1 MRSAPT
7 SSKSQTPYERQ
18 IPLFPL
24 QTVLFPGGFLP
35 LHIFEPRYRTMVK
48 FCLEHQSEFGVVLI
62 KEGEEVGEGEGEA
75 ATPYEIGTAARIL
88 QVEDLDDGRM
98 NIITTGEY
106 RFQILE
112 VQEHLSYLTG
122 RVRMLDDVDTEIE
135 SVSELLTTQ
144 AEELYK
150 AYEKLSSRLIFAWS
164 PPEEQPDDPR
174 ELAYQVG
181 IRLRISLEE
190 KQTLLETI
198 PLEQLLTREIEI
210 LTDQNRRIAFQLAAQ
225 NN

>member
-1 MRSAPT
+1 MQNDPVL
-7 SSKSQTPYERQ
+7 SKSQTAYERQ

-24 QTVLFPGGFLP
+24 QAVLFPGGFLP
-35 LHIFEPRYRTMVK
+35 LHIFEPRYRTMIK
-48 FCLEHQSEFGVVLI
+48 FCLEHESEFGVVLI
-62 KEGEEVGEGEGEA
+62 KEGEEGGE
-75 ATPYEIGTAARIL
+75 TTIPCDVGTAARIL
-88 QVEDLDDGRM
+88 HVEHLDDGRM
-98 NIITTGEY
+98 NIITAGEY

-112 VQEHLSYLTG
+112 IQEHLSYLTG
-122 RVRMLDDVDTEIE
+122 RVRMLDDLETEVE
-135 SVSELLTTQ
+135 SVSESLTTET
-144 AEELYK
+144 EELYK
-150 AYEKLSSRLIFAWS
+150 AYEMLSSRLIFAWS

-181 IRLRISLEE
+181 IRLRISLRE

>member
-1 MRSAPT
+1 MQNDPVL
-7 SSKSQTPYERQ
+7 SKDQTPYERQ

-24 QTVLFPGGFLP
+24 QVVLFPGGFLP
-35 LHIFEPRYRTMVK
+35 LHIFEPRYRTMIK
-48 FCLEHQSEFGVVLI
+48 FCLEHESEFGVVLI
-62 KEGEEVGEGEGEA
+62 KEGEETGETA
-75 ATPYEIGTAARIL
+75 VPCDVGTAVRIL
-88 QVEDLDDGRM
+88 HVEHLDDGRM
-98 NIITTGEY
+98 HIVTAGEY

-112 VQEHLSYLTG
+112 IQEHLSYLTG
-122 RVRMLDDVDTEIE
+122 RVRMLDDLETEVE
-135 SVSELLTTQ
+135 SVPESLTAQT
-144 AEELYK
+144 EELYK
-150 AYEKLSSRLIFAWS
+150 AYETLSSRLIFAWS

-181 IRLRISLEE
+181 IRLRISLKE

>member
-1 MRSAPT
+1 MQNDPVLSQD
-7 SSKSQTPYERQ
+7 QTPYERQ

-24 QTVLFPGGFLP
+24 QAVLFPGGFLP
-35 LHIFEPRYRTMVK
+35 LHIFEQRYRTMIK
-48 FCLEHQSEFGVVLI
+48 FCLEHESEFGVVLI
-62 KEGEEVGEGEGEA
+62 KEGEETGETA
-75 ATPYEIGTAARIL
+75 VPCDVGTAVRIL
-88 QVEDLDDGRM
+88 HVEHLDDGRM
-98 NIITTGEY
+98 HIVTAGEY

-112 VQEHLSYLTG
+112 IQEHLSYLTG
-122 RVRMLDDVDTEIE
+122 RVRMLDDLETEVE
-135 SVSELLTTQ
+135 SVPESLTAQT
-144 AEELYK
+144 EELYK
-150 AYEKLSSRLIFAWS
+150 AYEALSSRLIFAWN

-181 IRLRISLEE
+181 IRLRISLKE

>member
-1 MRSAPT
+1 MQNDPVL
-7 SSKSQTPYERQ
+7 SKDQTPYERQ

-24 QTVLFPGGFLP
+24 QVVLFPGGFLP
-35 LHIFEPRYRTMVK
+35 LHIFEPRYRTMIK
-48 FCLEHQSEFGVVLI
+48 FCLEHESEFGVVLI
-62 KEGEEVGEGEGEA
+62 KEGEETGETAVPCEV
-75 ATPYEIGTAARIL
+75 GTAVRIL
-88 QVEDLDDGRM
+88 HVEHLDDGRM
-98 NIITTGEY
+98 HIVTAGEY

-112 VQEHLSYLTG
+112 IQEHLSYLTG
-122 RVRMLDDVDTEIE
+122 RVRMLDDLETEVE
-135 SVSELLTTQ
+135 SVPESLTAQT
-144 AEELYK
+144 EELYK
-150 AYEKLSSRLIFAWS
+150 AYETLSSRLIFAWS

-181 IRLRISLEE
+181 IRLRISLKE

>member
-1 MRSAPT
+1 MQNDPVLSKDQT
-7 SSKSQTPYERQ
+7 SYERQ

-24 QTVLFPGGFLP
+24 QAVLFPGGFLP
-35 LHIFEPRYRTMVK
+35 LHIFEPRYRTMIK
-48 FCLEHQSEFGVVLI
+48 FCLEHESEFGVVLI
-62 KEGEEVGEGEGEA
+62 KEGEETGETA
-75 ATPYEIGTAARIL
+75 VPCDVGTAVRIL
-88 QVEDLDDGRM
+88 HVEHLEDGRM
-98 NIITTGEY
+98 HIVTAGEY

-112 VQEHLSYLTG
+112 IQEHLSYLTG
-122 RVRMLDDVDTEIE
+122 RVRMLDDLETEVE
-135 SVSELLTTQ
+135 SVPESLT
-144 AEELYK
+144 AEIEELYK
-150 AYEKLSSRLIFAWS
+150 AYETLSSRLIFAWS

-181 IRLRISLEE
+181 IRLRISLKE

>member
-1 MRSAPT
+1 MQNDPVLSKDQT
-7 SSKSQTPYERQ
+7 SYERQ

-24 QTVLFPGGFLP
+24 QAVLFPGGFLP
-35 LHIFEPRYRTMVK
+35 LHIFEPRYRTMIK
-48 FCLEHQSEFGVVLI
+48 FCLEHESEFGVVLI
-62 KEGEEVGEGEGEA
+62 KEGEETGETA
-75 ATPYEIGTAARIL
+75 VPCDVGTAVRIL
-88 QVEDLDDGRM
+88 HVEHLEDGRM
-98 NIITTGEY
+98 HIVTAGEY

-112 VQEHLSYLTG
+112 IQEHLSYLTG
-122 RVRMLDDVDTEIE
+122 RVQMLDDLETEVE
-135 SVSELLTTQ
+135 SVPESLT
-144 AEELYK
+144 AEIEELYK
-150 AYEKLSSRLIFAWS
+150 AYETLSSRLIFAWS

-181 IRLRISLEE
+181 IRLRISLKE

>member
-1 MRSAPT
+1 MQNDPVL
-7 SSKSQTPYERQ
+7 SKDQTPYERQ

-24 QTVLFPGGFLP
+24 QAVLFPGGFLP
-35 LHIFEPRYRTMVK
+35 LHIFEQRYRTMIK
-48 FCLEHQSEFGVVLI
+48 FCLEHESEFGVVLI
-62 KEGEEVGEGEGEA
+62 KEGEETGETA
-75 ATPYEIGTAARIL
+75 VPCDVGTAVRIL
-88 QVEDLDDGRM
+88 HVEHLDDGRM
-98 NIITTGEY
+98 HIVTAGEY

-112 VQEHLSYLTG
+112 IQEHLSYLTG
-122 RVRMLDDVDTEIE
+122 RVRMLDDLETEVE
-135 SVSELLTTQ
+135 SVPESLTAQT
-144 AEELYK
+144 EELYK
-150 AYEKLSSRLIFAWS
+150 AYETLSSRLIFAWS

-181 IRLRISLEE
+181 IRLRISLKE

>member
-1 MRSAPT
+1 MQNDPVL
-7 SSKSQTPYERQ
+7 SKDQTPYERQ

-24 QTVLFPGGFLP
+24 QVVLFPGGFLP
-35 LHIFEPRYRTMVK
+35 LHIFEPRYRTMIK
-48 FCLEHQSEFGVVLI
+48 FCLEHESEFGVVLI
-62 KEGEEVGEGEGEA
+62 KEGEETGETA
-75 ATPYEIGTAARIL
+75 VPCDVGTAVRIL
-88 QVEDLDDGRM
+88 HVEHLDDGRM
-98 NIITTGEY
+98 HIVTAGEY

-112 VQEHLSYLTG
+112 IQEHLSYLTG
-122 RVRMLDDVDTEIE
+122 RVRMLDDLETEIE
-135 SVSELLTTQ
+135 SVPESLTAQT
-144 AEELYK
+144 EELYK
-150 AYEKLSSRLIFAWS
+150 AYETLSSRLIFAWS

-181 IRLRISLEE
+181 IRLRISLKE

>member
-1 MRSAPT
+1 MQNDPVLSKDQT
-7 SSKSQTPYERQ
+7 SYERQ

-24 QTVLFPGGFLP
+24 QAVLFPGGFLP
-35 LHIFEPRYRTMVK
+35 LHIFEPRYRTMIK
-48 FCLEHQSEFGVVLI
+48 FCLEHESEFGVVLI
-62 KEGEEVGEGEGEA
+62 KEGEETGETA
-75 ATPYEIGTAARIL
+75 VPCDVGTAVRIL
-88 QVEDLDDGRM
+88 HVEHLDDGRM
-98 NIITTGEY
+98 HIVTAGEY

-112 VQEHLSYLTG
+112 IQEHLSYLTG
-122 RVRMLDDVDTEIE
+122 RVRMLDDLETEVE
-135 SVSELLTTQ
+135 SVPESLT
-144 AEELYK
+144 AEIEELYK
-150 AYEKLSSRLIFAWS
+150 TYETLSSRLIFAWS

-181 IRLRISLEE
+181 IRLRISLKE

>member
-1 MRSAPT
+1 MQNDPVL
-7 SSKSQTPYERQ
+7 SKDQTPYERQ

-24 QTVLFPGGFLP
+24 QAVLFPGGFLP
-35 LHIFEPRYRTMVK
+35 LHIFEQRYRTMIK
-48 FCLEHQSEFGVVLI
+48 FCLEHESEFGVVLI
-62 KEGEEVGEGEGEA
+62 KEGEETGETA
-75 ATPYEIGTAARIL
+75 VPCDVGTAVRIL
-88 QVEDLDDGRM
+88 HVEHLDDGRM
-98 NIITTGEY
+98 HIVTAGEY

-112 VQEHLSYLTG
+112 IQEHLSYLTG
-122 RVRMLDDVDTEIE
+122 RVRMLDDLETEVE
-135 SVSELLTTQ
+135 SVPESLTAQ
-144 AEELYK
+144 IEELYK
-150 AYEKLSSRLIFAWS
+150 AYETLSSRLIFAWS

-181 IRLRISLEE
+181 IRLRISLKE

>member
-1 MRSAPT
+1 MQNDPVL
-7 SSKSQTPYERQ
+7 SKDQTPYERQ

-24 QTVLFPGGFLP
+24 QVVLFPGGFLP
-35 LHIFEPRYRTMVK
+35 LHIFEPRYRTMIK
-48 FCLEHQSEFGVVLI
+48 FCLEHESEFGVVLI
-62 KEGEEVGEGEGEA
+62 KEGEETGETAIPCEV
-75 ATPYEIGTAARIL
+75 GTAVRIL
-88 QVEDLDDGRM
+88 HVEHLDDGRM
-98 NIITTGEY
+98 HIVTAGEY

-112 VQEHLSYLTG
+112 IQEHLSYLTG
-122 RVRMLDDVDTEIE
+122 RVRMLDDLETEVE
-135 SVSELLTTQ
+135 SVPESLTAQT
-144 AEELYK
+144 EELYK
-150 AYEKLSSRLIFAWS
+150 AYETLSSRLIFAWS

-181 IRLRISLEE
+181 IRLRISLKE

>member
-1 MRSAPT
+1 MQSDPVV
-7 SSKSQTPYERQ
+7 SKSQTSNERQ

-62 KEGEEVGEGEGEA
+62 KEGEEVGETA
-75 ATPYEIGTAARIL
+75 VPCDIGTAVRIL
-88 QVEDLDDGRM
+88 HVEHLDDGDM
-98 NIITTGEY
+98 NIITAGEY

-112 VQEHLSYLTG
+112 IQEHLSYLTG
-122 RVRMLDDVDTEIE
+122 RVQMLDDLETEVE
-135 SVSELLTTQ
+135 SVSESLTTQ
-144 AEELYK
+144 TEELYET
-150 AYEKLSSRLIFAWS
+150 YETLSSRLIFAWS
-164 PPEEQPDDPR
+164 PPEEPPEDPR

-181 IRLRISLEE
+181 IRLRISLKE

>member
-1 MRSAPT
+1 MRSDPVL
-7 SSKSQTPYERQ
+7 SKDQTADERQ

-35 LHIFEPRYRTMVK
+35 LHIFEPRYRTMIK

-62 KEGEEVGEGEGEA
+62 KEGKEEGEA
-75 ATPYEIGTAARIL
+75 AVPRDVGTAVRIL
-88 QVEDLDDGRM
+88 HVEHLDDGRM
-98 NIITTGEY
+98 NIITAGEY

-122 RVRMLDDVDTEIE
+122 KVRMLDDLETEVE
-135 SVSELLTTQ
+135 SVSESVTTQ
-144 AEELYK
+144 TEELYE
-150 AYEKLSSRLIFAWS
+150 AYEALSSRLIFAWS

>member
-1 MRSAPT
+1 MQNDPIL
-7 SSKSQTPYERQ
+7 SKDQTPYERQ

-24 QTVLFPGGFLP
+24 QAVLFPGGFLP
-35 LHIFEPRYRTMVK
+35 LHIFEPRYRTMIK
-48 FCLEHQSEFGVVLI
+48 FCLEHESEFGVVLI
-62 KEGEEVGEGEGEA
+62 KEGEETDETAV
-75 ATPYEIGTAARIL
+75 PCDVGTAVRIL
-88 QVEDLDDGRM
+88 HVEHLDDGRM
-98 NIITTGEY
+98 HIVTAGEY

-112 VQEHLSYLTG
+112 IQEHLSYLTG
-122 RVRMLDDVDTEIE
+122 RVRMLDDLETEVE
-135 SVSELLTTQ
+135 SVPESLTAQT
-144 AEELYK
+144 EELYK
-150 AYEKLSSRLIFAWS
+150 AYETLSSRLIFAWS

-181 IRLRISLEE
+181 IRLRISLKE

>member
-1 MRSAPT
+1 MQNDPVLSKDQT
-7 SSKSQTPYERQ
+7 SYERQ

-24 QTVLFPGGFLP
+24 QTVLFPGEFLP
-35 LHIFEPRYRTMVK
+35 LHIFEPRYRTMIK
-48 FCLEHQSEFGVVLI
+48 FCLEHESEFGVVLI
-62 KEGEEVGEGEGEA
+62 KEGEESGETA
-75 ATPYEIGTAARIL
+75 IPCDVGTAVRIL
-88 QVEDLDDGRM
+88 HVEHLDDGRM
-98 NIITTGEY
+98 NIITAGEY

-112 VQEHLSYLTG
+112 TQENLSYLTG
-122 RVRMLDDVDTEIE
+122 RVRMLDDLDTELE
-135 SVSELLTTQ
+135 SVSESLAAQT
-144 AEELYK
+144 EELYK
-150 AYEKLSSRLIFAWS
+150 AYETLSSRLIFAWS

-181 IRLRISLEE
+181 LRLRISLKE
-190 KQTLLETI
+190 KQNLLETI

>member
-1 MRSAPT
+1 MRTAPV
-7 SSKSQTPYERQ
+7 SSKSQTPNERQ

-62 KEGEEVGEGEGEA
+62 KEGEEVGDA
-75 ATPYEIGTAARIL
+75 ATPYEVGTAARIL
-88 QVEDLDDGRM
+88 QVEHLDDGRM
-98 NIITTGEY
+98 NIITAGEY

-122 RVRMLDDVDTEIE
+122 RVRMLDDLDTEIE
-135 SVSELLTTQ
+135 AVSDSLTTET
-144 AEELYK
+144 EELYN
-150 AYEKLSSRLIFAWS
+150 AYEKLSSRLIFAWN

-181 IRLRISLEE
+181 IRLRISLKE

-210 LTDQNRRIAFQLAAQ
+210 LTDQNRRIAFQLEAQ

>member
-1 MRSAPT
+1 MRNAEVL
-7 SSKSQTPYERQ
+7 SKSQTSYERQ

-24 QTVLFPGGFLP
+24 QAVLFPGGFLP
-35 LHIFEPRYRTMVK
+35 LRIFEPRYRTMIK
-48 FCLEHQSEFGVVLI
+48 FCLEHESEFGVVLI
-62 KEGEEVGEGEGEA
+62 KEGEEVGEA
-75 ATPYEIGTAARIL
+75 ATPCEVGTAARIL
-88 QVEDLDDGRM
+88 HVEHLDDGRM
-98 NIITTGEY
+98 NIITAGEY

-122 RVRMLDDVDTEIE
+122 RVRMLDDPDTEIE
-135 SVSELLTTQ
+135 AVSESVTTQ
-144 AEELYK
+144 TEELYE
-150 AYEKLSSRLIFAWS
+150 AYEALSSRLIFAWQ
-164 PPEEQPDDPR
+164 PPEEQPNDPR
-174 ELAYQVG
+174 ELAYQIG

-210 LTDQNRRIAFQLAAQ
+210 LTDQNRRIAFQLTAR